1 MAGLDATEVKKAC
14 MLNWMTLGVYRTRE
28 VLCKMKKSKSNLCT
42 ACPMNAIC
50 SLVHYL
56 LYWEFSKEI
65 REKFLPQFILSNS
78 RISSLLNNEAALMVS
93 ILDPESSLLPKE
105 IRFNWE
111 SSSLI
116 YSLSLDFA
124 FNIHRKFEKIYG
136 DTSWT
141 LRATCHIWTGGKS
154 ANKPATIKQVYPNFL
169 SCIKPTN
176 VI

>member
-14 MLNWMTLGVYRTRE
+14 VVNWMTLGVYRTRE

-42 ACPMNAIC
+42 ACPMNAIG

-56 LYWEFSKEI
+56 LYCEFSKEI

-78 RISSLLNNEAALMVS
+78 RISSLLNNKAALMVS

-116 YSLSLDFA
+116 YSLSRDFA
-124 FNIHRKFEKIYG
+124 FNIHRKFEKFYG
-136 DTSWT
+136 DTS
-141 LRATCHIWTGGKS
+141 
-154 ANKPATIKQVYPNFL
+154 
-169 SCIKPTN
+169 
-176 VI
+176 